1 MDAMKATDDL
11 FGMVS
16 ADLSL
21 ILQGVCSLIGLGENR
36 GNCQIGNKNKQGP
49 RLAAYDL
56 LGHRDRINCKMFSK
70 VCFGQSLQG
79 EGKFLWLSE
88 LGT

>member
-1 MDAMKATDDL
+1 MDATKATDDL
-11 FGMVS
+11 FGMVT
-16 ADLSL
+16 ADFSR
-21 ILQGVCSLIGLGENR
+21 ILQGVCSLTGLGENR
-36 GNCQIGNKNKQGP
+36 GNCQIGNKQRP

-56 LGHRDRINCKMFSK
+56 LGRRVRINCEMFSK

-79 EGKFLWLSE
+79 EGTCPWLSE

>member
-1 MDAMKATDDL
+1 MDAMEATDDL
-11 FGMVS
+11 FGMVT

-79 EGKFLWLSE
+79 EGKFL
-88 LGT
+88 